1 MRSTTAT
8 IFSVV
13 LFMTIVACDDGGKKT
28 TNDDNAPTNDDN
40 AQTDDVL
47 TDDIVTDNTV
57 PTDDTTPLNC
67 GNGVTDTGEACDGDA
82 KECAQINSAY
92 VGGWATCKS
101 DCSGYDVSG
110 CTVDPDA
117 DIPSGDDTVDD
128 DSSIETDDTAT
139 PDDDAATVD
148 IYAPGPH
155 TVLQK
160 DVAENADGN
169 AQAVRIFYPA
179 EAGTYPYINFVHGFQ
194 LKNIYYDQILTQLAS
209 HGFIIVSPQ
218 LKQSLIGGDNSIVEA
233 DKILAL
239 IADWVKPKLATH
251 TGSAIP
257 DFTRFGLT
265 GHSRGSKISWRMIL
279 KTPTEFHAAM
289 GIDPVDTN
297 STATSDPH
305 AITGPMT
312 YSAPSAA
319 VGTEKGPTGF
329 QACAPADSNSAG
341 IFYPNF
347 PSPAWHLIAG
357 NVGHMDM
364 IDADDLASCGTTCSL
379 CSGGDAAQ
387 KATFRT
393 LCGGLLVAFFRA
405 SLYGETDLYGKLVD
419 TTGMPHPIV
428 KQENK

>member
-1 MRSTTAT
+1 RRGPKAR
-8 IFSVV
+8 
-13 LFMTIVACDDGGKKT
+13 
-28 TNDDNAPTNDDN
+28 P
-40 AQTDDVL
+40 
-47 TDDIVTDNTV
+47 
-57 PTDDTTPLNC
+57 P
-67 GNGVTDTGEACDGDA
+67 
-82 KECAQINSAY
+82 CA
-92 VGGWATCKS
+92 
-101 DCSGYDVSG
+101 
-110 CTVDPDA
+110 DA
-117 DIPSGDDTVDD
+117 DVPAGDDTVDD
-128 DSSIETDDTAT
+128 DSSIETDETTT
-139 PDDDAATVD
+139 PDEDAATVD
-148 IYAPGPH
+148 VYAPGPH
-155 TVLQK
+155 VVLQK

-251 TGSAIP
+251 TGIAVP

-279 KTPTEFHAAM
+279 KTPAEFHAAM

-312 YSAPSAA
+312 YDAPSAA

-357 NVGHMDM
+357 GVGHMDM
-364 IDADDLASCGTTCSL
+364 IDADDLGSCGMTCSV
-379 CSGGDAAQ
+379 CSGGDDAQ

-393 LCGGLLVAFFRA
+393 LVGGLLVAFFRA
-405 SLYGETDLYGKLVD
+405 ALYGETALYDELVD
-419 TTGMPHPIV
+419 TNGMPHPITTAEH
-428 KQENK
+428 K

>member
-1 MRSTTAT
+1 MKAIRAL
-8 IFSVV
+8 IPV
-13 LFMTIVACDDGGKKT
+13 LLLIAILPACDSGNSAKT
-28 TNDDNAPTNDDN
+28 DNQPANDEAATGDNIVNDE
-40 AQTDDVL
+40 T
-47 TDDIVTDNTV
+47 VTDETV
-57 PTDDTTPLNC
+57 TDETTPDEATTTC
-67 GNGVTDTGEACDGDA
+67 GNDITEGSEACDGDA
-82 KECAQINSAY
+82 KDCTQINAAY
-92 VGGWATCKS
+92 ISGWAECKS
-101 DCSGYDVSG
+101 DCSGYETSS

-117 DIPSGDDTVDD
+117 DIPTS
-128 DSSIETDDTAT
+128 DDTADT
-139 PDDDAATVD
+139 DDGTVLPDNDSPVVTD

-160 DVAENADGN
+160 DIAENADGN

-179 EAGTYPYINFVHGFQ
+179 EAGTYPYINFMHGFQ

-251 TGSAIP
+251 TGSAVP

-265 GHSRGSKISWRMIL
+265 GHSRGSKISWRMML

-312 YSAPSAA
+312 YDAPSAA

-357 NVGHMDM
+357 GVGHMDM
-364 IDADDLASCGTTCSL
+364 IDADDLSSCGMTCSV
-379 CSGGDAAQ
+379 CSGGDDGQ

-393 LCGGLLVAFFRA
+393 LVGGLLVAFFRA
-405 SLYGETDLYGKLVD
+405 SLYGETDLYSKLVD